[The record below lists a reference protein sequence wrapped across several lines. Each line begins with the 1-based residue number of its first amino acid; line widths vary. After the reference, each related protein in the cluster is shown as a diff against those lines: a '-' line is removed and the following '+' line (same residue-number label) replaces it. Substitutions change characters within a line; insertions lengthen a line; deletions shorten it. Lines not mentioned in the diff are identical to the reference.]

1 MSKRARAKEARLTHE
16 IASRAIRRLDVLEW
30 MILAGAVILSL
41 VGGAL
46 VAGLLAASVGLPF
59 RPTLVVA
66 SLLFFGVPSV
76 IALKRM
82 RNIEREV
89 SAKTQELLER
99 HDG

>member
-1 MSKRARAKEARLTHE
+1 MSKRARAEEARLTHE

-30 MILAGAVILSL
+30 VILAGAVALSL

-46 VAGLLAASVGLPF
+46 VAGLLSASVGLPF

-66 SLLFFGVPSV
+66 ALLLFGVPAV

-82 RNIEREV
+82 RKDQRE
-89 SAKTQELLER
+89 ARARTQELPEK